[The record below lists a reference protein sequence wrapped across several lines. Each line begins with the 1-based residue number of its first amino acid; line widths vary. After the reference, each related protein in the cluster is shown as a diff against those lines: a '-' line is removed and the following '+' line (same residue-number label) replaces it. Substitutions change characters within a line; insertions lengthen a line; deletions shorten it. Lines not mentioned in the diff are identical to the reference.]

1 MIEQMTK
8 RIAGQ
13 AFDDKKKKE
22 REEKGDDNQDLMPGE
37 DGHGIYNPDQ
47 IYEPGMGPNDNY
59 PGKGGAGTYNPDKAN
74 EAANVNKTDY
84 S

>member
-1 MIEQMTK
+1 
-8 RIAGQ
+8 
-13 AFDDKKKKE
+13 
-22 REEKGDDNQDLMPGE
+22 MPGE

-74 EAANVNKTDY
+74 EADNVNKTDY
-84 S
+84 SSHFTTLEYELTGLMEGLS